1 MKGWQIILMSLGW
14 VLIIESLGPL
24 IAPQRWREA
33 VQQLLSWPNATL
45 QRTAIMIA
53 LTGIASVVGVLSLS
67 TP

>member
-45 QRTAIMIA
+45 Q
-53 LTGIASVVGVLSLS
+53 
-67 TP
+67 